1 MDSEG
6 SRTGADSV
14 GSRAGA
20 GSGVDSVVSRT
31 GADLVGFRTG
41 ADSVGSWTGPG
52 SVGSRTGAVSGAD
65 SRIEQAPGEFE
76 WTSLPSS
83 FSTFACK
90 TESEN
95 LLSIGGGLGITRFT
109 AMGSIYY

>member
-1 MDSEG
+1 MG
-6 SRTGADSV
+6 SRTGA
-14 GSRAGA
+14 GSRA
-20 GSGVDSVVSRT
+20 DSVVSRT

-41 ADSVGSWTGPG
+41 ADSVGS
-52 SVGSRTGAVSGAD
+52 VGSRTGAVSDAD

-95 LLSIGGGLGITRFT
+95 LLSIGGGSGITRFT
-109 AMGSIYY
+109 ATCSIYY